1 MPEDLKEFLQSVKKL
16 EREKE
21 EQQKLDKNLE
31 QSQTEK
37 SNNEK

>member
-1 MPEDLKEFLQSVKKL
+1 MPKDLKEFLQSVKKL

-21 EQQKLDKNLE
+21 GQQKFDENLE